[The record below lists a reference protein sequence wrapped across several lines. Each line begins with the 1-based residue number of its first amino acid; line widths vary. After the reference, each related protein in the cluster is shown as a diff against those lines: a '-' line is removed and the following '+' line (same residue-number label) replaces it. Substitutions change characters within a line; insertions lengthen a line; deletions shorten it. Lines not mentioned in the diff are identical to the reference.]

1 MNIKVI
7 RDATDYLTGK
17 FIPEGTIITRVNDYG
32 KDQYS
37 GVMGPYGVLLDMDD
51 CAIVLEDLHE

>member
-7 RDATDYLTGK
+7 RDTTDYITGEH
-17 FIPEGTIITRVNDYG
+17 IPECTIITRASDYG
-32 KDQYS
+32 TDQYS
-37 GVMGPYGVLLDMDD
+37 GVMGDYGVLLDMDD